1 MNRRGIIHTIDVSE
15 KYSKHAERVVRG
27 FKHGIYAK
35 NVDFHVGDVSQ
46 WIKEHQQ
53 QPTLASSEAASGASS
68 ELTPDDADSVQT
80 APSPSAPEP
89 KNGKMQFLTHALLDL
104 PSADTHLATVAS
116 ALYTNS
122 ILTVFNPSITQIAE
136 CVRLIKQE
144 NLLLHLEQVV
154 ELGTGRRWDVRAV
167 KPRASL
173 KERARVENG
182 LEAEVGE
189 LRSDD
194 DDESAAKA
202 RDLEEAKAPIES
214 ETNDH
219 WSLVCRPK
227 VGERIVGGG
236 FLGLWRKMM
245 DRNDYEKQEE
255 MATPD

>member
-27 FKHGIYAK
+27 FGHGIYAK
-35 NVDFHVGDVSQ
+35 NVDFHVGEVSQ

-53 QPTLASSEAASGASS
+53 QPTLVSSEAASGASS
-68 ELTPDDADSVQT
+68 GLTPDNADSVQT
-80 APSPSAPEP
+80 APPPSALKPT
-89 KNGKMQFLTHALLDL
+89 NGKTQFLTHALLDL

-116 ALYTNS
+116 ALYTNG

-144 NLLLHLEQVV
+144 NLLLNLEQVV

-173 KERARVENG
+173 KKRAGVENG

-189 LRSDD
+189 LGSDD

-214 ETNDH
+214 ETNDR

-255 MATPD
+255 